1 MITNVKIDGFNLY
14 YCALKDTPPRPGSTS
29 APPFPSPGRVP
40 FRGLYGRGFET
51 P

>member
-1 MITNVKIDGFNLY
+1 MTNVKIDGFNLY
-14 YCALKDTPPRPGSTS
+14 YCALKDTPPRPASTS
-29 APPFPSPGRVP
+29 APVSVFGASV